1 MAATTHRHWPG
12 TLIAD
17 GRLELLSTLGLGA
30 YGVVYLAR
38 GVQRPQYYA
47 VKCLN
52 KVGLDQRQRA
62 FQLRE
67 IFVHTM
73 MSNHPNVVRLHGVLD
88 HPGDASVYVVLEY
101 CPDGDLFEMITEK
114 QRYYL
119 PPEPYVADPRAS
131 DGRPIPEH
139 PSYTRA
145 RAEMDALIK
154 DVFDQILSAV
164 EYFHRVGVYHRDLKP
179 ENILCSDGGRRVKV
193 ADFGLATS
201 DRMSSDFGCGSSFYM
216 SPECQGGITTRLTE
230 YSTAANDVW
239 SLGIIL
245 INLICGRNPWKQ
257 ATWQDDT
264 FRQYLRDPDLLAKI
278 LPISDAVH
286 GILRRIFTLSPETRC
301 SVSDLRRWIRAV
313 PRLQG
318 SNEELWRRYHFFDT
332 PDSPDASV
340 DAVLSGLSL
349 HDASSSSPEA
359 STPASPL
366 APSPPPPPPPPWSA
380 CSLCCHTRDA
390 RALAI

>member
-1 MAATTHRHWPG
+1 MAATTHRHLPG

-38 GVQRPQYYA
+38 GVHRPQYYA

-278 LPISDAVH
+278 LPISDAVYA
-286 GILRRIFTLSPETRC
+286 ILRRIFTLSPETRC

-313 PRLQG
+313 PRLQA

-340 DAVLSGLSL
+340 DAVFSGLSL

-359 STPASPL
+359 STPEIG
-366 APSPPPPPPPPWSA
+366 
-380 CSLCCHTRDA
+380 
-390 RALAI
+390 RAHV